1 MWAVDGMKEWLVGA
15 NSYDGATEGYVMAQ
29 GGGMGD
35 RRPGGEKTRRATRR
49 GRGRGRRRGEELG
62 KKQGRDRKGYEQ
74 QQCEQQEWE

>member
-15 NSYDGATEGYVMAQ
+15 NSYDGATEGYAMAQ

-35 RRPGGEKTRRATRR
+35 RRPGGEKTRRATK
-49 GRGRGRRRGEELG
+49 RGRRRGEELG